1 MGQIF
6 FASLSQE
13 QICKD
18 LCTGVLVSNVGNL
31 TLFSNIEDINM
42 FYKLIFAFKYPLP
55 FSLLSIKELSFRKKR
70 HKRKTN
76 NLSLRYNYLL

>member
-18 LCTGVLVSNVGNL
+18 LGTEVLVLNVGNL
-31 TLFSNIEDINM
+31 TLFSNIEYINM
-42 FYKLIFAFKYPLP
+42 FNKLIFAFKYPLP
-55 FSLLSIKELSFRKKR
+55 FSLLSIKGLSFIQKKKT
-70 HKRKTN
+70 HKKD
-76 NLSLRYNYLL
+76 

>member
-13 QICKD
+13 HICKY
-18 LCTGVLVSNVGNL
+18 LCTKVLVLNFGNL

-42 FYKLIFAFKYPLP
+42 VNKLIFAFK
-55 FSLLSIKELSFRKKR
+55 
-70 HKRKTN
+70 
-76 NLSLRYNYLL
+76 